1 MAGNIYLDALIPRED
16 FEVRDEQSGTTRNIA
31 TIGARDL
38 EYDSFFFSA
47 LRKPDFQRET
57 NEWDAKRIIS
67 LVDSFLSGDLI
78 PAVILWRS
86 SSSYTF
92 VIDGAHRLSA
102 LAAWINDDY
111 GDDVI
116 SKRFYDG
123 IIPDEQI
130 QSAENTRR
138 EIRKKIGLFSD
149 YQLAL
154 RNPDKVDPK
163 ILERSKSLGALAIQ
177 VQWVEGDAE
186 KAENSF
192 FKINQQAAAIDKTEL
207 KLLRARRKPAG
218 IATRAILRSGKGHK
232 YWSSYSDE
240 TQDVIQNLAGEINEI
255 MFQPALKNPIKTLDL
270 PLGGKNLSAQGQSLI
285 LELVNKT
292 NVEQQSNDNNNDNDD
307 VDGQGTIKFLKN
319 CLSIVRKINSK
330 HPSSLGL
337 HPAIYFYSKDGKHK
351 PASFWAA
358 IELIQYLDEKRK
370 LNWFID
376 ARERFEGFLLKNDYI
391 VQQVVRKHR
400 SASAAYPYIT
410 KLYLLIL
417 ENIHLGVFDVH
428 LINAIIS
435 TPEFSYVTSSD
446 SGGEDVT
453 NLDFSRER
461 KSEVFMRDALASALK
476 CKICGGYLHF
486 NSISIDHLKRK
497 EDGGTGCIDNGQ
509 LTHPYCNTTY
519 KN

>member
-1 MAGNIYLDALIPRED
+1 MAEKIYLDALIPRED
-16 FEVRDEQSGTTRNIA
+16 FEVKDEQSGTTRNIS

-57 NEWDAKRIIS
+57 NEWDSKRIIS
-67 LVDSFLSGDLI
+67 LIDSFISGDLI

-102 LAAWINDDY
+102 LAAWINNDY
-111 GDDVI
+111 GDGEI
-116 SKRFYDG
+116 SKEFYDG
-123 IIPDEQI
+123 IIPNEQI
-130 QSAENTRR
+130 IAAENTRR

-154 RNPDKVDPK
+154 RNPSKVDPK
-163 ILERSKSLGALAIQ
+163 IVEISKSLGALAIQ
-177 VQWVEGDAE
+177 VQWVEGDAK

-192 FKINQQAAAIDKTEL
+192 FKINQQAASIDKTEL

-232 YWSSYSDE
+232 YWSSYPE
-240 TQDVIQNLAGEINEI
+240 EIQESIQELAEELNEI
-255 MFQPALKNPIKTLDL
+255 MFQPTLKNPIKTLDL
-270 PLGGKNLSAQGQSLI
+270 PLGGKNFSAQGQSLI

-292 NVEQQSNDNNNDNDD
+292 NIDQQHEEDD
-307 VDGQGTIKFLKN
+307 TDGQGTLKCLKN
-319 CLSIVRKINSK
+319 CLYIVRKINSK

-351 PASFWAA
+351 PASFWAT
-358 IELIQYLDEKRK
+358 IELIQHLDKAQK
-370 LNWFID
+370 LNWFI
-376 ARERFEGFLLKNDYI
+376 AVRENFEIFLLKNDYI
-391 VQQVVRKHR
+391 IQQVVRKHR
-400 SASAAYPYIT
+400 SASAAYPYVT
-410 KLYLLIL
+410 KLYLLVL
-417 ENIHLGVFDVH
+417 ESLHSGVEVDNLPNV
-428 LINAIIS
+428 IKTS
-435 TPEFSYVTSSD
+435 QDYSYITSSD
-446 SGGEDVT
+446 LGGEDVT
-453 NLDFSRER
+453 SKDFSRER
-461 KSEVFMRDALASALK
+461 KSEVFMRDALAAALK
-476 CKICGGYLHF
+476 CKICGGHLHS

-497 EDGGTGCIDNGQ
+497 EDGGIGNVENGQ
-509 LTHPYCNTTY
+509 LTHLYCNTTY